1 MTAGP
6 PTLRPR
12 STAAV
17 VLTRPDPALQP
28 RRRPPVVEQPPVD
41 DGRWP
46 GWVEALVW
54 AVLGL
59 CVAAAWAALLLGD
72 SLRG

>member
-1 MTAGP
+1 MPAGP

-28 RRRPPVVEQPPVD
+28 RRRPAAVEQPPFD

-46 GWVEALVW
+46 RWVEGLVW
-54 AVLGL
+54 TALGL

-72 SLRG
+72 SLTG